1 SQLNDFSYHSLPLF
15 FLSLLANFLSLLRSF
30 LSAAPPSADHRLPLP
45 DISPL
50 PDHLHL
56 NRLLSHRY
64 AHSDHDSASDCVV
77 CLSPLTAGH
86 LVRRLPCR
94 HVFHKDCLDGWL
106 HHLNFNCP
114 LCRSPL
120 LLDQRVPLT
129 RNRFRLPDHVIA
141 WFSLR

>member
-1 SQLNDFSYHSLPLF
+1 MGLHSQLNDFSYHSLPLF
-15 FLSLLANFLSLLRSF
+15 FLSLLANFLSLLRSAF
-30 LSAAPPSADHRLPLP
+30 LSPADHRSDL
-45 DISPL
+45 SPL
-50 PDHLHL
+50 PHHLHL
-56 NRLLSHRY
+56 NRLLSHPY
-64 AHSDHDSASDCVV
+64 SHSDDPDSPSDCVV
-77 CLSPLTAGH
+77 CLSPLAAGH

-94 HVFHKDCLDGWL
+94 HLFHKDCLDGWL

-129 RNRFRLPDHVIA
+129 RHRFRLPDHVIA